1 MTIPST
7 RHLPGDP
14 SPNERRRRHR
24 SIWQRVWSPS
34 VLLWLATV
42 VLLAFILIPLITIF
56 LRGFED
62 WQLIRPLNDPVV
74 QEALTLSLVTTA
86 ISLAISVTLGTPAAY
101 LLARRDFRGRSVV
114 STLIDLPMVL
124 PPAVAGIALLIA
136 FGRRGVLGPAL
147 SETFGIELPFTLAAV
162 VIAQT
167 FVSMPFYVRSAR
179 AGFETID
186 EDYLQIAATMGL
198 SRLTIFRTIT
208 LPLALPAL
216 LSGAVL
222 TWARA
227 LGEFGATILFAGNFA
242 GRTQTMPLAIYQSLE
257 GGDLSTAIALS
268 AILIVVSFTILV
280 IFQVLTRSSLNP
292 AR

>member
-1 MTIPST
+1 MTTIRPPVVDAGSD
-7 RHLPGDP
+7 RPA
-14 SPNERRRRHR
+14 R
-24 SIWQRVWSPS
+24 SGVRGQLAPDWF
-34 VLLWLATV
+34 LWLSMG
-42 VLLAFILIPLITIF
+42 VLLAFILVPLLAIF
-56 LRGFED
+56 IRGVEG
-62 WQLIRPLNDPVV
+62 WQIFRPLDDPVV
-74 QEALTLSLVTTA
+74 REALTLSLITTA
-86 ISLAISVTLGTPAAY
+86 IALFLSIAFGTPTAY
-101 LLARRDFRGRSVV
+101 LLARRRFRGRSVV

-136 FGRRGVLGPAL
+136 FGRRGLLGPTL
-147 SETFGIELPFTLAAV
+147 SDLFGIELPFTMAAV

-167 FVSMPFYVRSAR
+167 FVAMPLYVRSAR

-186 EDYLQIAATMGL
+186 DEYLQIAATMGL
-198 SRLTIFRTIT
+198 SPFTIFRSVT
-208 LPLALPAL
+208 LPMTLPAL

-227 LGEFGATILFAGNFA
+227 LGEFGATIMFAGNFI

-268 AILIVVSFTILV
+268 GILIIVSFSVLV
-280 IFQVLTRSSLNP
+280 IFQLLTRSSLTA

>member
-1 MTIPST
+1 MSAAHPPTGNRTDPENQPLPQSISGRGLSSEWILWLST
-7 RHLPGDP
+7 A
-14 SPNERRRRHR
+14 
-24 SIWQRVWSPS
+24 
-34 VLLWLATV
+34 VLLGFILV
-42 VLLAFILIPLITIF
+42 PLLAIF
-56 LRGFED
+56 VRGIEN
-62 WQLIRPLNDPVV
+62 WQIVRPLNDAVV
-74 QEALTLSLVTTA
+74 QEALTLSLITTA
-86 ISLAISVTLGTPAAY
+86 CALILTIAFGTPTAY
-101 LLARRDFRGRSVV
+101 LLARRQFRGRSVV

-136 FGRRGVLGPAL
+136 FGRRGVLGPTL
-147 SETFGIELPFTLAAV
+147 SSVFGIELPFTTAAV
-162 VIAQT
+162 VVAQV
-167 FVSMPFYVRSAR
+167 FVAMPLYVRSAR

-186 EDYLQIAATMGL
+186 EEYLQIAATVGL
-198 SRLTIFRTIT
+198 SRFTIFRSIT

-227 LGEFGATILFAGNFA
+227 LGEFGATIMFAGNFM

-268 AILIVVSFTILV
+268 GILIIVSFTVLIV
-280 IFQVLTRSSLNP
+280 FQFLTRSSALS

>member
-1 MTIPST
+1 MSDP
-7 RHLPGDP
+7 RLPLRPHAEPAGRASRP
-14 SPNERRRRHR
+14 RGWRRFRAPD
-24 SIWQRVWSPS
+24 S
-34 VLLWLATV
+34 LLWLSTG
-42 VLLAFILIPLITIF
+42 VLLAFILIPLAAIF
-56 LRGFED
+56 LRGVED
-62 WQLIRPLNDPVV
+62 QQLIRPLDDPLV
-74 QEALTLSLVTTA
+74 QDALALSLVTTA
-86 ISLAISVTLGTPAAY
+86 ISLGLSVALGTPAAY
-101 LLARRDFRGRSVV
+101 LLARHRFRGKAVV

-147 SETFGIELPFTLAAV
+147 SDYLGVELPFTLAAV

-167 FVSMPFYVRSAR
+167 FVAMPLYIRSAR
-179 AGFETID
+179 AGFQTID

-216 LSGAVL
+216 ISGAVL

-227 LGEFGATILFAGNFA
+227 LGEFGATIMFAGNFA

-268 AILIVVSFTILV
+268 GILIAVSFTVLI
-280 IFQVLTRSSLNP
+280 IFQVLTRTSP
-292 AR
+292 ETAR

>member
-1 MTIPST
+1 MSDPRLPARPAPAPVGRVST
-7 RHLPGDP
+7 LRGWRRFRAPG
-14 SPNERRRRHR
+14 S
-24 SIWQRVWSPS
+24 
-34 VLLWLATV
+34 LLWLSTAA
-42 VLLAFILIPLITIF
+42 LLAFILIPLAAIF

-62 WQLIRPLNDPVV
+62 AQLIRPLGDPLV

-86 ISLAISVTLGTPAAY
+86 ITLAVSVIVGTPSAY
-101 LLARRDFRGRSVV
+101 LLARHRFRGKAFV

-147 SETFGIELPFTLAAV
+147 SDYLGVELPFTMAAV

-167 FVSMPFYVRSAR
+167 FVAMPLYIRSAR

-198 SRLTIFRTIT
+198 SRLAIFRSIT
-208 LPLALPAL
+208 LPLTLPAL

-227 LGEFGATILFAGNFA
+227 LGEFGATIMFAGNFA

-268 AILIVVSFTILV
+268 GILIAVSFSVLI
-280 IFQVLTRSSLNP
+280 IFQVLTRSSLEP

>member
-1 MTIPST
+1 MSDP
-7 RHLPGDP
+7 RLPRPYVEPAGRASRP
-14 SPNERRRRHR
+14 RGWRRFRAPD
-24 SIWQRVWSPS
+24 S
-34 VLLWLATV
+34 LLWLSTG
-42 VLLAFILIPLITIF
+42 VLLAFILIPLAAIF
-56 LRGFED
+56 LRGIED
-62 WQLIRPLNDPVV
+62 QQLIRPLDDPLV
-74 QEALTLSLVTTA
+74 QDALALSLVTTA
-86 ISLAISVTLGTPAAY
+86 ITLALAVALGTPAAY
-101 LLARRDFRGRSVV
+101 LLARYRFRGKAVV

-147 SETFGIELPFTLAAV
+147 SDFLGVELPFTMAAV

-167 FVSMPFYVRSAR
+167 FVAMPLYIRSAR

-186 EDYLQIAATMGL
+186 DDYLQIAATMGL

-227 LGEFGATILFAGNFA
+227 LGEFGATIMFAGNFA

-268 AILIVVSFTILV
+268 GILIAVSFTVLI
-280 IFQVLTRSSLNP
+280 IFQVLTRTSP
-292 AR
+292 ETAR